1 MLTTLIYQ
9 SQLNAECS
17 DHELNI
23 LSHVACEKN
32 TAMQVTGILL
42 FNGAEFFQ
50 ILEGEE
56 HIIDPLF
63 RHICNDLRHTD
74 VVELMRDYSA
84 YRRFSDI
91 GMTLFDLQ
99 KIDKKALVDEICH
112 LNQVQSRDLPDDR
125 VFRFIKRF
133 IDQGGWYRSSE
144 NFKPS
149 QWMMVSN
156 EYSRQVTPYSSGQT
170 NICTFAFQ
178 PIVEPIT
185 GQISS
190 FEALI
195 RSPEGKSPEELFASI
210 SPESLYIFD
219 LESKAIALQQAGR
232 MLRADEKISIN
243 LFPGSLYTIPGSV
256 ALLSEQIRQANL
268 RPDQVIIEVLE
279 TELITRIDDFHHS
292 LKEIRAAGI
301 GIAIDDFGSGYS
313 RLSLLSKFQPD
324 KIKLDRA
331 LIVDIHKNGI
341 KQAMIAAIVK
351 YCEDMGI
358 KLVAEGVEKKEE
370 WCWLQSIGVRLFQ
383 GYLFSRPCL
392 NGIGEVYWPVRI
404 GEDQNIG

>member
-9 SQLNAECS
+9 SQLSAECS
-17 DHELNI
+17 DDFLRI
-23 LSHVACEKN
+23 LSREACEKN
-32 TAMQVTGILL
+32 RSMQVTGILL
-42 FNGAEFFQ
+42 FNGTEFFQ
-50 ILEGEE
+50 VLEGEE
-56 HIIDPLF
+56 NVVDTLF
-63 RHICNDLRHTD
+63 SHICEDLHHTD

-99 KIDKKALVDEICH
+99 KIDANVLTDEIRH
-112 LNQVQSRDLPDDR
+112 MNQVQNRDLPDDR

-133 IDQGGWYRSSE
+133 ITQGGWYRSSE
-144 NFKPS
+144 GFKSS
-149 QWMMVSN
+149 QWKMVSN
-156 EYSRQVTPYSSGQT
+156 EHSRKITLPSSGQT
-170 NICTFAFQ
+170 SLCTFAFQ
-178 PIVEPIT
+178 PIVEPIS

-195 RSPEGKSPEELFASI
+195 RSPAGKSPEELFASI
-210 SPESLYIFD
+210 PPESLYSFD
-219 LESKAIALQQAGR
+219 LETKAVALQQAGL
-232 MLRADEKISIN
+232 MLRTDEKIAIN
-243 LFPGSLYTIPGSV
+243 LFPGSLYSIPGSV
-256 ALLSEQIRQANL
+256 TLLVEQIRQANL

-358 KLVAEGVEKKEE
+358 KLVAEGVEKQEE
-370 WCWLQSIGVRLFQ
+370 WCWLQSIGIRLFQ

-392 NGIGEVYWPVRI
+392 NGIGEIHWPVRVS
-404 GEDQNIG
+404 

>member
-9 SQLNAECS
+9 SQLSAECS
-17 DHELNI
+17 DHDLRI
-23 LSHVACEKN
+23 LSQAACEKN
-32 TAMQVTGILL
+32 TSMQVTGILL
-42 FNGAEFFQ
+42 FNGTEFFQ

-56 HIIDPLF
+56 HVIDSFF
-63 RHICNDLRHTD
+63 RHICNDPRHTD

-99 KIDKKALVDEICH
+99 KIDKKALVDEILH
-112 LNQVQSRDLPDDR
+112 LNQVQNRDLPDDR

-144 NFKPS
+144 DFKPS

-156 EYSRQVTPYSSGQT
+156 EYSRQITPHTSGQT

-210 SPESLYIFD
+210 SSELLYAFD
-219 LESKAIALQQAGR
+219 LESKAIALQQAGH
-232 MLRADEKISIN
+232 MLRTEEKISIN

-358 KLVAEGVEKKEE
+358 KLVAEGVEQKEE